1 MINGFTPLHLKTSI
15 VVPLQQ
21 LISGPYRNQYATQI
35 KSARSIYASAKF
47 ELARRKFEQ
56 VRDLSSYLRLR
67 LAQLRNFIPLSAGRF
82 YRYSAVSLL
91 LSKANLRVRRQP
103 PGWLPSRAQLSTTC
117 VTPRSAP
124 RARSLSDILQ
134 SSSTFRHQT
143 FQAPFPRPDTN
154 IMHQFPDNSNTKW
167 RPVLWRGLTR
177 PASSARRL
185 MNIWAL
191 LTWCGLGAR

>member
-1 MINGFTPLHLKTSI
+1 LPQPNSKWLAGNLLRSEAFYGIYARGGLSYEISFRRAREGFT
-15 VVPLQQ
+15 V
-21 LISGPYRNQYATQI
+21 
-35 KSARSIYASAKF
+35 KSAAH
-47 ELARRKFEQ
+47 
-56 VRDLSSYLRLR
+56 
-67 LAQLRNFIPLSAGRF
+67 
-82 YRYSAVSLL
+82 LL
-91 LSKANLRVRRQP
+91 FSEANLRVRRQP

-154 IMHQFPDNSNTKW
+154 TMHQFPDNSNTYW
-167 RPVLWRGLTR
+167 RPVLWRIVTR